1 MTNRQYRNRHL
12 RDMERIRKLEM
23 YEQVVTECRSLLS
36 TPDEMSLKQH
46 LIALS
51 TVFERLNK
59 AQRWIPVEEQLP
71 EIGAR
76 VWAVDKRKPKVDC
89 NEFLGH
95 AVNGRPVWLKSS
107 SMTHWMPLPEPPKEV
122 EK

>member
-59 AQRWIPVEEQLP
+59 AQRWIPVSEAHPPSNKMVLVC
-71 EIGAR
+71 IGR
-76 VWAVDKRKPKVDC
+76 WYHLTVSCIDPFGVWRGYMP
-89 NEFLGH
+89 
-95 AVNGRPVWLKSS
+95 
-107 SMTHWMPLPEPPKEV
+107 THWMPLPELPKEV

>member
-1 MTNRQYRNRHL
+1 
-12 RDMERIRKLEM
+12 MERIRKLEM

-36 TPDEMSLKQH
+36 IPDEMSLKQY

-59 AQRWIPVEEQLP
+59 AQRWIPVEERLP
-71 EIGAR
+71 EEMELVLILYANG
-76 VWAVDKRKPKVDC
+76 VCETDWQC
-89 NEFLGH
+89 NGSFSAFREI
-95 AVNGRPVWLKSS
+95 
-107 SMTHWMPLPEPPKEV
+107 THWMPLPEPPKEV